1 MYCEICNKY
10 VVSLGKHLCKCKD
23 HNITPKEY
31 YDKYL
36 KKPNEG
42 ICPVCG
48 KETQFIKFSVGY
60 NTHCSQYCTC
70 HDKNVLDKRVDTLIT
85 NYGVDSPLK
94 SNEIKN
100 KVFTEEY
107 SKHISECLTLS
118 FSNKSKVF
126 WEERNKKS
134 IQTWRLKYKNKT
146 ITNISQ
152 IPEIK
157 EKIMDSFNKNVRKKC
172 YVYDDIIFDS
182 SWELAY
188 YIWLKDHNVEFEY
201 HPKINFAYKLANGE
215 TKHYFP
221 DFKIG
226 DNYIEIKG
234 DFLLNEGKFKISEEK
249 MNCIKENTILLLKQ
263 DLIPVFEY
271 IHKTYG
277 KKYLKQF
284 QKKKMENS
292 NGNFFNK

>member
-118 FSNKSKVF
+118 FSNKSKEF
-126 WEERNKKS
+126 WKERNKKS
-134 IQTWRLKYKNKT
+134 IQTWRLKYNIIIY
-146 ITNISQ
+146 ITFLSYIF
-152 IPEIK
+152 IK
-157 EKIMDSFNKNVRKKC
+157 R
-172 YVYDDIIFDS
+172 
-182 SWELAY
+182 
-188 YIWLKDHNVEFEY
+188 
-201 HPKINFAYKLANGE
+201 
-215 TKHYFP
+215 
-221 DFKIG
+221 
-226 DNYIEIKG
+226 
-234 DFLLNEGKFKISEEK
+234 
-249 MNCIKENTILLLKQ
+249 
-263 DLIPVFEY
+263 
-271 IHKTYG
+271 IH
-277 KKYLKQF
+277 
-284 QKKKMENS
+284 
-292 NGNFFNK
+292 NFFFYFRNL